1 MFCEIVIGCQ
11 RGRHHPKLP
20 VPSQSRASPEPVPSQ
35 SRASPEIEAPKVGT
49 KTSATTG
56 NTTVP
61 GALQPEAL
69 QYKVIVHREIEV

>member
-11 RGRHHPKLP
+11 RGRHHPKL
-20 VPSQSRASPEPVPSQ
+20 PVPSQ